1 MRQPVFKLE
10 LHFQKLARMDEGSDD
25 EYTIPLGY
33 PAPYGA
39 GLKKKGIKFV
49 SAGTLTSS
57 NNTQPPSGDD
67 IADAYLSLVLDKSRA
82 VPSVDAA
89 LGNNSNET
97 TATCQTCNLPL
108 KNVQGIEHH
117 TSLAHQVSLAHV
129 HPPNAIDRS
138 RKGFA
143 YLENQGWDP
152 DSRLG
157 LGAQGEGILRPVTAL
172 EKKDK
177 AGIGDKSRSP
187 TPSKVAATKVRKAPQ
202 GLDPK
207 ALKKLEQQRE
217 KRGKRLHQMFYMND
231 DVAKYLGDSV

>member
-1 MRQPVFKLE
+1 M
-10 LHFQKLARMDEGSDD
+10 MDEGSDD
-25 EYTIPLGY
+25 EYTIPLAY

-57 NNTQPPSGDD
+57 NDTQPRSGDD
-67 IADAYLSLVLDKSRA
+67 IADAYLSLVLDRPRA
-82 VPSVDAA
+82 TSTSTADAA
-89 LGNNSNET
+89 LDKNMEEAP
-97 TATCQTCNLPL
+97 ATCQTCNLPL
-108 KNVQGIEHH
+108 KNAEGIQHH

-157 LGAQGEGILRPVTAL
+157 LGAQGEGILRPVAAS

-177 AGIGDKSRSP
+177 AGIGDTSRSP
-187 TPSKVAATKVRKAPQ
+187 TPGKVAAAKVQKGPH

-217 KRGKRLHQMFYMND
+217 KRGKRLHQMFYTND
-231 DVAKYLGDSV
+231 EVAKYLGEGA